1 MVNGIVARAE
11 NSATERTA
19 DASLRVARQVSSR
32 GSRSRPES
40 NRESRAMSR
49 IPGLL
54 GERIIR
60 RLIRQLSMT
69 LSERSPLE
77 KRQKVLAQIM
87 SLREELQPGSLIHE
101 AI

>member
-1 MVNGIVARAE
+1 
-11 NSATERTA
+11 
-19 DASLRVARQVSSR
+19 
-32 GSRSRPES
+32 
-40 NRESRAMSR
+40 MSR

-87 SLREELQPGSLIHE
+87 SLREELQAGSLIYKARRE
-101 AI
+101 KRKAKDPTA